1 MTVSHIKNEIAR
13 LLKEYKLEDDIVVE
27 VKEKKNG

>member
-1 MTVSHIKNEIAR
+1 MTVSHIKNEISR
-13 LLKEYKLEDDIVVE
+13 LLKEYELEDDIVIE